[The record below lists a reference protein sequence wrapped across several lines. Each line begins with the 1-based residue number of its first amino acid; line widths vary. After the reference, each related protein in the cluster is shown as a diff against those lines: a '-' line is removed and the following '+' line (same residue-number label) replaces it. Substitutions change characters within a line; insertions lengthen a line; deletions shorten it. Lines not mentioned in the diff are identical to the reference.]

1 MWGWMIFGWVIFGVA
16 FMMALQADTDK
27 QLPKVSQL
35 PLEEQERLL
44 QAERAAAKK
53 KQIQHIGLWGTWLL
67 FLGGLISGA
76 MYG

>member
-1 MWGWMIFGWVIFGVA
+1 MWGWMIFGWLIFGIA
-16 FMMALQADTDK
+16 FMMVLQADTDK

-44 QAERAAAKK
+44 RAERAAAKK
-53 KQIQHIGLWGTWLL
+53 KKIQHIGLWGTW
-67 FLGGLISGA
+67 FLIFGGLIAGA